1 MRFVFVT
8 LLLLSTIDANGQA
21 LVPAASATS
30 PAPPAPAAAPAPLK
44 VGDVTVTGTL
54 RPRVYAWDW
63 FQPASGNNEYQYSGN
78 LLRLNFAENRQTWLW
93 NAELAVPFLLE
104 LPFGAT
110 GTGPQQGA
118 LGFGSNYATANKG
131 NRNTAMIFPRQL

>member
-1 MRFVFVT
+1 MRFVFVI

-30 PAPPAPAAAPAPLK
+30 PAPPAPAAGPAPLK

-78 LLRLNFAENRQTWLW
+78 LLRLNFSENRRKWQWD
-93 NAELAVPFLLE
+93 AELAVPFLLG
-104 LPFGAT
+104 LPAGST

-118 LGFGSNYATANKG
+118 LGLGSN
-131 NRNTAMIFPRQL
+131 

>member
-1 MRFVFVT
+1 MRFVFVI

-30 PAPPAPAAAPAPLK
+30 PAPPAPAAGPAPLK

-78 LLRLNFAENRQTWLW
+78 LLRLNFSENGGKGIWD
-93 NAELAVPFLLE
+93 AELGATFLNGLPAV
-104 LPFGAT
+104 AT
-110 GTGPQQGA
+110 GTGPAQA
-118 LGFGSNYATANKG
+118 KLG
-131 NRNTAMIFPRQL
+131 